1 MRFVGLFLS
10 FGPAVIAQVRGHS
23 AALKIIA
30 LNFLADGVFIY
41 CLFHSEQDNDVL
53 GVVMMIAWLG
63 SFFWSIKR

>member
-1 MRFVGLFLS
+1 
-10 FGPAVIAQVRGHS
+10 VIAQVRGHS

-30 LNFLADGVFIY
+30 LSFLGDGVFIY
-41 CLFHSEQDNDVL
+41 CLFHSEQDNRVL